1 MSSPIATRDRDVQQQ
16 YQQQQQSRQTSG
28 PNAIASVSAASLLN
42 TAVRR
47 IFHIGPPS
55 VRTYTD
61 GSVCVRSFQRL
72 ATETCRHFVI
82 PDSGQGF
89 PSNYANVSLD
99 ENSVKLQD
107 CQGTSL
113 RTTVQQET
121 TLVVFDALPGE
132 EIELQHRFLIGNV
145 HKCILLLGELYKIG
159 WLPRVKGRNNFGRRL
174 VTR

>member
-1 MSSPIATRDRDVQQQ
+1 M
-16 YQQQQQSRQTSG
+16 
-28 PNAIASVSAASLLN
+28 
-42 TAVRR
+42 
-47 IFHIGPPS
+47 
-55 VRTYTD
+55 
-61 GSVCVRSFQRL
+61 
-72 ATETCRHFVI
+72 I